1 MFFFL
6 ELYGVVVLQL
16 TYFQLWP
23 KMKKVGRATF
33 LFCVNN
39 CDRISTTFYIPT
51 TNQCLIIFTNHIQ
64 ILFLNLWLLK
74 LTKNRHYHCCF
85 LLKLDEKTSP
95 PPHIFTKTFQHLYK
109 VSFENLHL
117 AFIKG
122 LWSGGQGRFANYGFI
137 YRNKSPPL
145 HVFFTPSPNFKGT
158 FAIFPQG
165 YFIITPLPSP
175 VY

>member
-95 PPHIFTKTFQHLYK
+95 PPPIFSQKHFSTSIRSPLKIFISPLLRVCGVGGRGGLQTMDLYI
-109 VSFENLHL
+109 ETNLHPSM
-117 AFIKG
+117 F
-122 LWSGGQGRFANYGFI
+122 F
-137 YRNKSPPL
+137 SPP
-145 HVFFTPSPNFKGT
+145 
-158 FAIFPQG
+158 PQ
-165 YFIITPLPSP
+165 ILRVLLRSSLKVILL
-175 VY
+175 